1 VIYDMEWT
9 TGEEVVRG
17 FLVLFAA
24 EIEAGSLEEADRILD
39 DIVMESDRLWREF
52 C

>member
-1 VIYDMEWT
+1 MIYEIEWT
-9 TGEEVVRG
+9 TGEEVAPG
-17 FLVLFAA
+17 FLALFIA
-24 EIEAGSLEEADRILD
+24 EIEADSLDEAHLVLD

>member
-1 VIYDMEWT
+1 MIYEIEWT
-9 TGEEVVRG
+9 MGEEVVPG
-17 FLVLFAA
+17 FLALFTA
-24 EIEAGSLEEADRILD
+24 EIEAGSLEEAHGILD